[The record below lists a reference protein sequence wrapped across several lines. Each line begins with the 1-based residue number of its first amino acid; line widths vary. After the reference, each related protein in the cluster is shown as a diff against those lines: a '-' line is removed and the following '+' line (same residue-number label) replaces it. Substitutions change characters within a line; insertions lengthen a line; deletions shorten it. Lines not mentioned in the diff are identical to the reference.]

1 MDDKETEQ
9 THSGVGIDTSNED
22 EVPDSGEE
30 DNMEQLMGSLMKGMA
45 KAFSTATANK
55 DRGIEEATVTQQKTT
70 GVAIRVL
77 PNEASTVEERRY
89 EKIAKNGGM
98 LHRKTHIAI
107 YSDSLI
113 RTT

>member
-55 DRGIEEATVTQQKTT
+55 DRGVTTVPQIEEATVTQQKTT

-89 EKIAKNGGM
+89 EKIAKNGV
-98 LHRKTHIAI
+98 
-107 YSDSLI
+107 I
-113 RTT
+113 RLFELLNQS